1 MKKGLLLSIL
11 VLILVSALAEGSCE
25 SSKQQGEITAGPGT
39 PLSVTPDDPV
49 EVYVMSSDGQP
60 RLLTTLSSVPQW
72 AWAPD
77 DDHAALVTNITSY
90 SDRIHVISVKA
101 GTDIV
106 TADIPI
112 TWSHKLAGNP
122 SRLAWSPNGE
132 WLAWESDSGHRVTL
146 EAMRVDGSDR
156 RNLAASDSNPSAEDG
171 VVFGWKDDHTLLAT
185 VWESPNRLLYEFDLA
200 NGTEREVATQPE
212 ASWAEVS
219 RDASR
224 VVFVVGGERQGCYAS
239 SLWIMDVS
247 DGSLHQVLSDTCQ
260 LEGAFWSPDGSQIAY
275 DVVHENAWGTYIL
288 DLASGTSRKL
298 GSSATLWDHVLGW
311 SPDGSWIVV
320 NRSRCPTRMMCSL
333 PFEGL
338 LVLISVASGD
348 EKVISSRF
356 PPIYVLSP
364 NRGAVAFQED
374 GLQVAQIPSGPM
386 RQVMPYSLNWRFDLD
401 DSASGWSPDGQWFA
415 FTRSRISTPTPPPSP

>member
-1 MKKGLLLSIL
+1 MSKNMVRLRRLLALLLLAVVSL
-11 VLILVSALAEGSCE
+11 VLSCGQDASTSQTP
-25 SSKQQGEITAGPGT
+25 SSTKVAGT
-39 PLSVTPDDPV
+39 PLSVNPGDPV

-60 RLLTTLSSVPQW
+60 RLLTTLSSVPRL
-72 AWAPD
+72 AWASD

-106 TADIPI
+106 TADI
-112 TWSHKLAGNP
+112 AGNP
-122 SRLAWSPNGE
+122 RRLAWSPNGE
-132 WLAWESDSGHRVTL
+132 WLAWESNSQYGVTL

-156 RNLAASDSNPSAEDG
+156 RNLASNSNSWAEYG

-415 FTRSRISTPTPPPSP
+415 FTRSRVSTPTPPPSP